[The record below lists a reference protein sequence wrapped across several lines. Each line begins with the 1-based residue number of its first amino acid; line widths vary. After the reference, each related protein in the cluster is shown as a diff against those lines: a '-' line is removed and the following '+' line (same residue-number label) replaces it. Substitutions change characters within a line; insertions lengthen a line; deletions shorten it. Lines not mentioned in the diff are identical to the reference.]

1 MTIFGAAEGA
11 TQVMREQ
18 YKDMRREADRFDRDP
33 AGYARRRR
41 IVELSLAI
49 LFPIAIFTFWQIG
62 SVNGWWSRVFYPA
75 PSDLWHKAI
84 ERFDKFELATD
95 IWATLYRVI
104 WGYFWGVL
112 FGLLFAFVLGKVR
125 MLRKMT
131 EPTLNALYTVPKITL
146 ISPFLIIFG
155 FKDKPIIILIAI
167 TVFFFVWV
175 PVQHAVMTVPSS
187 QREAADSFGAS
198 SWQEFRHVTL
208 PSTLPQIFVQLR
220 VAASVAFLAVFGF
233 EAVFTPSKQGEQHGL
248 GYMINNTRASIDMES
263 AYAGIV
269 IAALL
274 GVIVSAVI
282 SRVGRAVTPWAD
294 EEAGSGRA

>member
-1 MTIFGAAEGA
+1 VALYEPDMITAA
-11 TQVMREQ
+11 QREQ
-18 YKDMRREADRFDRDP
+18 YRQLRREADRADRDP

-41 IVELSLAI
+41 ILELSFAI
-49 LFPIAIFTFWQIG
+49 LFPAAIFVFWQVG
-62 SVNGWWSRVFYPA
+62 SVNGWWRRVFYPA
-75 PSDLWHKAI
+75 PTDIWHRTI
-84 ERFDKFELATD
+84 QRFDKFDLWGD

-112 FGLLFAFVLGKVR
+112 FGLAFAFVLGRVR
-125 MLRKMT
+125 FLRKMT

-155 FKDKPIIILIAI
+155 FKDKPLIILIAL
-167 TVFFFVWV
+167 TVFFFVWI

-187 QREAADSFGAS
+187 QREAADSFGAN

-220 VAASVAFLAVFGF
+220 VAASVAFLAVFGL
-233 EAVFTPSKQGEQHGL
+233 EAVHTPAKHGRQTGL
-248 GYMINNTRASIDMES
+248 GFMINNTRSSLDMES
-263 AYAGIV
+263 AFAGVI

-274 GVIVSAVI
+274 GVLVSAI
-282 SRVGRAVTPWAD
+282 IGRIGRAVTPWA
-294 EEAGSGRA
+294 EEEVGSGRA

>member
-1 MTIFGAAEGA
+1 MTFGPAEGA
-11 TQVMREQ
+11 TAVMREQ
-18 YKDMRREADRFDRDP
+18 YKELRREADRFDRNP

-41 IVELSLAI
+41 VVELALAI
-49 LFPIAIFTFWQIG
+49 LFPIAIFAFWQIG
-62 SVNGWWSRVFYPA
+62 SVNGWWSRTFYPA
-75 PSDLWHKAI
+75 PSDQWRQALT
-84 ERFDKFELATD
+84 RFDKLDLWGD

-125 MLRKMT
+125 ILRKMT
-131 EPTLNALYTVPKITL
+131 EPTLNALYTIPKITL

-233 EAVFTPSKQGEQHGL
+233 EAVFTPSIKGEQHGL
-248 GYMINNTRASIDMES
+248 GYMINATRASIDMKS

-282 SRVGRAVTPWAD
+282 SFVGRIATPWAD
-294 EEAGSGRA
+294 EERGGGRA

>member
-1 MTIFGAAEGA
+1 MNC
-11 TQVMREQ
+11 Q
-18 YKDMRREADRFDRDP
+18 
-33 AGYARRRR
+33 RRRR
-41 IVELSLAI
+41 IIELTLAI

-62 SVNGWWSRVFYPA
+62 SVNGWWSRTFYPA
-75 PSDLWHKAI
+75 PSDQWRQALT
-84 ERFDKFELATD
+84 RFDKLDLWGD
-95 IWATLYRVI
+95 IWATVYRAF

-125 MLRKMT
+125 ILRKMT
-131 EPTLNALYTVPKITL
+131 EPTLNALYTIPKITL

-155 FKDKPIIILIAI
+155 FKDKPIIILIAV

-187 QREAADSFGAS
+187 QREAANSFGAS
-198 SWQEFRHVTL
+198 PWQEFRHVTL

-233 EAVFTPSKQGEQHGL
+233 EAVFTPSVKGQQHGL
-248 GYMINNTRASIDMES
+248 GYMITATRASIDMKS

-274 GVIVSAVI
+274 GVIVSGVI
-282 SRVGRAVTPWAD
+282 SWVGRLATPWAD
-294 EEAGSGRA
+294 EERDGGRG

>member
-1 MTIFGAAEGA
+1 
-11 TQVMREQ
+11 MREQ
-18 YKDMRREADRFDRDP
+18 YKEMRREADHFDRNP

-41 IVELSLAI
+41 IVELALAI

-75 PSDLWHKAI
+75 PSDQWRQALT
-84 ERFDKFELATD
+84 RFDKLDLWGD
-95 IWATLYRVI
+95 IWATVYRAF

-125 MLRKMT
+125 ILRKMT
-131 EPTLNALYTVPKITL
+131 EPTLNALYTIPKITL

-155 FKDKPIIILIAI
+155 FKDKPIIILIAV

-187 QREAADSFGAS
+187 QREAANSFGAS
-198 SWQEFRHVTL
+198 PWQEFRHVTL

-233 EAVFTPSKQGEQHGL
+233 EAVFTPSAMWQQHGL
-248 GYMINNTRASIDMES
+248 GYMITATRASVDMKS

-274 GVIVSAVI
+274 GVIVSGVI
-282 SRVGRAVTPWAD
+282 SWVGRVVTPWAN
-294 EEAGSGRA
+294 EERDGGRG

>member
-1 MTIFGAAEGA
+1 M
-11 TQVMREQ
+11 
-18 YKDMRREADRFDRDP
+18 
-33 AGYARRRR
+33 
-41 IVELSLAI
+41 AI

-62 SVNGWWSRVFYPA
+62 SVNGWWTRVFYPA
-75 PSDLWHKAI
+75 PSDLWHKAF
-84 ERFDKFELATD
+84 ERFHHFDLWGD
-95 IWATLYRVI
+95 IWATVYRVL

-112 FGLLFAFVLGKVR
+112 FGLLFAFVLGRVR
-125 MLRKMT
+125 ILRKMT

-155 FKDKPIIILIAI
+155 FKDKPLIILIAI

-187 QREAADSFGAS
+187 QREAADSFGANA
-198 SWQEFRHVTL
+198 WQEFRHVTL

-233 EAVFTPSKQGEQHGL
+233 EAVFTPSEHGRQQGL
-248 GYMINNTRASIDMES
+248 GFMINNTRASIDMES
-263 AYAGIV
+263 AYAGVI

-282 SRVGRAVTPWAD
+282 SRVGRAATPWAN
-294 EEAGSGRA
+294 EETGGGRG